1 MRTMKI
7 RSLIHIAVL
16 GIVALI
22 VIPGCETMEDTYSQF
37 SKVGE
42 TLYIAKADSIKVR
55 GGNYRI
61 ELSWLL
67 LSDPKIHSYKVYW
80 NNRRDSIANSVVKT
94 EGVDTVRLLLTNMR
108 EDVHNFDIYTFD
120 KHGNS
125 SVRASTV
132 GRVYGDNY
140 KGGLLNRT
148 YKSLTR
154 KGSDVIVQWSA
165 SDNTVLHVEL
175 NYLNSENMMVSKRI
189 PRSVEKDTLLKFPT
203 GGTFNYRTVFLPE
216 PAALDIFYSSER
228 SVTF

>member
-7 RSLIHIAVL
+7 RSLIYNAVL

-67 LSDPKIHSYKVYW
+67 LSDPKINSYKVYW
-80 NNRRDSIANSVVKT
+80 NNRRDSITNSVVKT
-94 EGVDTVRLLLTNMR
+94 EGVDTVRVMLDNMR

-140 KGGLLNRT
+140 KGALLNRT

-154 KGSDVIVQWSA
+154 KGTYVIVQWSA
-165 SDNTVLHVEL
+165 SDNTVLHVDL
-175 NYLNSENMMVSKRI
+175 NYLNSENLLVNKRI
-189 PRSVEKDTLLKFPT
+189 PRATEKDTLFLFPT
-203 GGTFNYRTVFLPE
+203 GGTFNFRTAFLPE
-216 PAALDIFYSSER
+216 PAALDTFFTSER